1 MFDATI
7 GEQLPKFYNEKK
19 KQLTLYLG
27 LYNDGYQIFKN
38 GKHTMTVFVFVV
50 MNLPLEIRTENNY
63 LLQVCTAPGAKAP
76 HDFFSFLKPIKEELD
91 ILQDRGFK
99 PKGSDMIV
107 KAHMLFSGGDTP
119 AQSKIS
125 GTSGHTHL
133 SGCRCC
139 TIKATHLDHRNIFRP
154 QNNIPLRK
162 KASFREVDIASGQKV
177 ATPLADLKYFNG
189 PFFFPIDY
197 MHLFGQNIGPQI
209 ANLLTSDDLYVD
221 PTAKDSMRLKIR
233 MSTES
238 MSCYDLLVFWFQQHS
253 LVYMTVWVVATI
265 EQWIGYSF

>member
-1 MFDATI
+1 
-7 GEQLPKFYNEKK
+7 
-19 KQLTLYLG
+19 
-27 LYNDGYQIFKN
+27 
-38 GKHTMTVFVFVV
+38 
-50 MNLPLEIRTENNY
+50 
-63 LLQVCTAPGAKAP
+63 
-76 HDFFSFLKPIKEELD
+76 
-91 ILQDRGFK
+91 
-99 PKGSDMIV
+99 MI
-107 KAHMLFSGGDTP
+107 S
-119 AQSKIS
+119 
-125 GTSGHTHL
+125 
-133 SGCRCC
+133 
-139 TIKATHLDHRNIFRP
+139 FRP

-238 MSCYDLLVFWFQQHS
+238 MSCYDLLVFWCQQHS